1 MDSIKNNKAFL
12 QMEPRKQEMVLL
24 LIDSLNNKK
33 LTEALPVL
41 MQFREKMTQE
51 GISFTE
57 EENAMLTEIFTNRLS
72 PAQKK
77 QYEYLKHIHKKI
89 TIEHHISLLMKRQCS
104 IKAIIDSHA
113 LKGNILLKQSLI
125 AMH

>member
-57 EENAMLTEIFTNRLS
+57 EENAMLTEIFINRLS

-77 QYEYLKHIHKKI
+77 QYEYLKPF
-89 TIEHHISLLMKRQCS
+89 
-104 IKAIIDSHA
+104 IKAHS
-113 LKGNILLKQSLI
+113 
-125 AMH
+125 

>member
-12 QMEPRKQEMVLL
+12 QMEPRKQEMILL

-57 EENAMLTEIFTNRLS
+57 EENAWLREATAEI
-72 PAQKK
+72 
-77 QYEYLKHIHKKI
+77 
-89 TIEHHISLLMKRQCS
+89 
-104 IKAIIDSHA
+104 
-113 LKGNILLKQSLI
+113 
-125 AMH
+125 

>member
-12 QMEPRKQEMVLL
+12 QMEPRKQELVLL

-72 PAQKK
+72 PTQKK
-77 QYEYLKHIHKKI
+77 QYEYLKPF
-89 TIEHHISLLMKRQCS
+89 
-104 IKAIIDSHA
+104 IKAHS
-113 LKGNILLKQSLI
+113 
-125 AMH
+125 

>member
-41 MQFREKMTQE
+41 MQFREQMTQE

-72 PAQKK
+72 PAQKQ
-77 QYEYLKHIHKKI
+77 QYEYLKPF
-89 TIEHHISLLMKRQCS
+89 
-104 IKAIIDSHA
+104 IKAHS
-113 LKGNILLKQSLI
+113 
-125 AMH
+125 

>member
-41 MQFREKMTQE
+41 MQFRERMTQE

-72 PAQKK
+72 TAQKK
-77 QYEYLKHIHKKI
+77 QYEYL
-89 TIEHHISLLMKRQCS
+89 MPF
-104 IKAIIDSHA
+104 IKAHS
-113 LKGNILLKQSLI
+113 
-125 AMH
+125 

>member
-41 MQFREKMTQE
+41 MQFREKMTNQ
-51 GISFTE
+51 
-57 EENAMLTEIFTNRLS
+57 LS

-77 QYEYLKHIHKKI
+77 QYEYLKPF
-89 TIEHHISLLMKRQCS
+89 
-104 IKAIIDSHA
+104 IKAHS
-113 LKGNILLKQSLI
+113 
-125 AMH
+125 

>member
-57 EENAMLTEIFTNRLS
+57 EENAMLTEIFTSRLS

-77 QYEYLKHIHKKI
+77 QYEYLKPF
-89 TIEHHISLLMKRQCS
+89 
-104 IKAIIDSHA
+104 IKAHS
-113 LKGNILLKQSLI
+113 
-125 AMH
+125 

>member
-72 PAQKK
+72 PAQK
-77 QYEYLKHIHKKI
+77 
-89 TIEHHISLLMKRQCS
+89 SNM
-104 IKAIIDSHA
+104 
-113 LKGNILLKQSLI
+113 NI
-125 AMH
+125 

>member
-57 EENAMLTEIFTNRLS
+57 EENAMLTEIFTTRLS

-77 QYEYLKHIHKKI
+77 QYEYLKPF
-89 TIEHHISLLMKRQCS
+89 
-104 IKAIIDSHA
+104 IKAHS
-113 LKGNILLKQSLI
+113 
-125 AMH
+125 

>member
-33 LTEALPVL
+33 LTDALPVL

-77 QYEYLKHIHKKI
+77 QYEYLKPF
-89 TIEHHISLLMKRQCS
+89 
-104 IKAIIDSHA
+104 IKAHS
-113 LKGNILLKQSLI
+113 
-125 AMH
+125 

>member
-57 EENAMLTEIFTNRLS
+57 EENAMLTEIFTSLLS

-77 QYEYLKHIHKKI
+77 QYEYLKPF
-89 TIEHHISLLMKRQCS
+89 
-104 IKAIIDSHA
+104 IKAHS
-113 LKGNILLKQSLI
+113 
-125 AMH
+125 

>member
-72 PAQKK
+72 HAQKK
-77 QYEYLKHIHKKI
+77 QYEYLKPF
-89 TIEHHISLLMKRQCS
+89 
-104 IKAIIDSHA
+104 IKAHS
-113 LKGNILLKQSLI
+113 
-125 AMH
+125 

>member
-41 MQFREKMTQE
+41 MQFLRENDAGRHFFYRRRKCHADRN
-51 GISFTE
+51 FYK
-57 EENAMLTEIFTNRLS
+57 
-72 PAQKK
+72 PAFSCTK
-77 QYEYLKHIHKKI
+77 
-89 TIEHHISLLMKRQCS
+89 
-104 IKAIIDSHA
+104 KAI
-113 LKGNILLKQSLI
+113 
-125 AMH
+125 

>member
-57 EENAMLTEIFTNRLS
+57 EENAMLTKIFTNRLS

-77 QYEYLKHIHKKI
+77 QYEYLKPF
-89 TIEHHISLLMKRQCS
+89 
-104 IKAIIDSHA
+104 IKAHS
-113 LKGNILLKQSLI
+113 
-125 AMH
+125 

>member
-57 EENAMLTEIFTNRLS
+57 EENAMLTEIFTPQS
-72 PAQKK
+72 CA
-77 QYEYLKHIHKKI
+77 
-89 TIEHHISLLMKRQCS
+89 
-104 IKAIIDSHA
+104 
-113 LKGNILLKQSLI
+113 ILL
-125 AMH
+125 

>member
-77 QYEYLKHIHKKI
+77 QHEYLKPF
-89 TIEHHISLLMKRQCS
+89 
-104 IKAIIDSHA
+104 IKAHS
-113 LKGNILLKQSLI
+113 
-125 AMH
+125 

>member
-41 MQFREKMTQE
+41 MQFREKNDAGRHFFYRRRKCHADRNFLQT
-51 GISFTE
+51 GF
-57 EENAMLTEIFTNRLS
+57 LLH
-72 PAQKK
+72 KK
-77 QYEYLKHIHKKI
+77 MQYEYLKPF
-89 TIEHHISLLMKRQCS
+89 
-104 IKAIIDSHA
+104 IKAHS
-113 LKGNILLKQSLI
+113 
-125 AMH
+125 

>member
-1 MDSIKNNKAFL
+1 
-12 QMEPRKQEMVLL
+12 MEPRKQEMVLL

-72 PAQKK
+72 PAQK
-77 QYEYLKHIHKKI
+77 
-89 TIEHHISLLMKRQCS
+89 SNM
-104 IKAIIDSHA
+104 
-113 LKGNILLKQSLI
+113 NI
-125 AMH
+125 

>member
-41 MQFREKMTQE
+41 MQFREKKM
-51 GISFTE
+51 
-57 EENAMLTEIFTNRLS
+57 
-72 PAQKK
+72 P
-77 QYEYLKHIHKKI
+77 
-89 TIEHHISLLMKRQCS
+89 C
-104 IKAIIDSHA
+104 
-113 LKGNILLKQSLI
+113 
-125 AMH
+125 

>member
-57 EENAMLTEIFTNRLS
+57 EDNAMLTEIFTSRLS

-77 QYEYLKHIHKKI
+77 QYEYLKPF
-89 TIEHHISLLMKRQCS
+89 
-104 IKAIIDSHA
+104 IKAHS
-113 LKGNILLKQSLI
+113 
-125 AMH
+125 

>member
-1 MDSIKNNKAFL
+1 MSWILLKTTKIFCK
-12 QMEPRKQEMVLL
+12 EPRKQEMVLL

-57 EENAMLTEIFTNRLS
+57 EENAMLTEIFTNQLS

-77 QYEYLKHIHKKI
+77 QYEYLKPF
-89 TIEHHISLLMKRQCS
+89 
-104 IKAIIDSHA
+104 IKAHS
-113 LKGNILLKQSLI
+113 
-125 AMH
+125 